1 MSGERVRID
10 VWLWRARFF
19 KTRTMAAGVVEKGVF
34 VERTGQSRKVDKSSA
49 AVEPGDGIS
58 FRQGRLL
65 RTVRVLACGTRRG
78 PATEARMLYE
88 DLDPPP
94 DGEDGEGA
102 EDGGAA
108 Y

>member
-1 MSGERVRID
+1 MSGEKVRLD

-34 VERTGQSRKVDKSSA
+34 VERTGQSRKVDKPATS
-49 AVEPGDGIS
+49 VEPGDGIS

-65 RTVRVLACGTRRG
+65 RTVRVKACGVRRG
-78 PATEARMLYE
+78 PAPEARGLYE
-88 DLDPPP
+88 DLDPPTE
-94 DGEDGEGA
+94 GET
-102 EDGGAA
+102 EDDGAA